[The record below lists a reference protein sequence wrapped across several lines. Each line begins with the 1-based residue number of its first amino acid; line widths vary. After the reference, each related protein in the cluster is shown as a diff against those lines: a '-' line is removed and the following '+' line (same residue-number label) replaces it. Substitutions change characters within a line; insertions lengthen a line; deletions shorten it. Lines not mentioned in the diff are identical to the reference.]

1 MIEDKGL
8 VRQCAIPLKFDLP
21 YLASTIVS
29 TSLTCDDG
37 ESSVSL
43 VLVCKPASAQLKRS
57 KTRQSDKIE
66 HENTKQ
72 KSISSFFGDFCFV
85 HYLHHDD

>member
-1 MIEDKGL
+1 MMIEDKGL

-43 VLVCKPASAQLKRS
+43 VPGLQASQCTTEA
-57 KTRQSDKIE
+57 
-66 HENTKQ
+66 KQ
-72 KSISSFFGDFCFV
+72 NKAIR
-85 HYLHHDD
+85 

>member
-1 MIEDKGL
+1 MMIEGKGL
-8 VRQCAIPLKFDLP
+8 VRQCPILLKFVLP

-43 VLVCKPASAQLKRS
+43 VLGRQASQCTTEA
-57 KTRQSDKIE
+57 
-66 HENTKQ
+66 KQ
-72 KSISSFFGDFCFV
+72 NKAIR
-85 HYLHHDD
+85 